1 MAKNGEIVKMVYLVL
16 HKNIPIYI
24 GSTKKSMSERMNCH
38 RQDYY
43 RGKKA
48 ALTEY
53 LHENPEGDVRVKILY
68 KGEDWAKEEERF
80 IKEYKEKYTSMINRS
95 TLASG
100 NNSSV
105 NRHLSGRKNGFTR
118 EEINRSVAT
127 RKKPGVMNW
136 SKERR
141 DRIRLSPRYNSL
153 PIKNV
158 ETGKVYISA
167 SEAARDC
174 NSSQQT
180 VLRHCNGIKTR
191 LKVKLVFLD

>member
-1 MAKNGEIVKMVYLVL
+1 MKV
-16 HKNIPIYI
+16 
-24 GSTKKSMSERMNCH
+24 
-38 RQDYY
+38 
-43 RGKKA
+43 
-48 ALTEY
+48 
-53 LHENPEGDVRVKILY
+53 
-68 KGEDWAKEEERF
+68 ERF

-136 SKERR
+136 TNE
-141 DRIRLSPRYNSL
+141 RIRKARTKPRYNSS

-174 NSSQQT
+174 NSSPQT
-180 VLRHCNGIKTR
+180 IMCK
-191 LKVKLVFLD
+191 